1 MSSYWAGY
9 AGQGLCLT
17 DGEFREFLDN
27 YKAMSTNKKSLKQVE
42 EYEDSCGNVS
52 EITFR
57 NGKNEKFSFFMA
69 DDGCCEGFRLIPY
82 RIGGK
87 PNTGYR
93 PNLDMPDAN
102 IFILNAD
109 HQLDG
114 MKAFNPKK
122 VYPSYKAFRTEFER
136 KLGEYMPDDFD
147 WDAHIGIY
155 SYACYA

>member
-1 MSSYWAGY
+1 
-9 AGQGLCLT
+9 
-17 DGEFREFLDN
+17 
-27 YKAMSTNKKSLKQVE
+27 MSTNKKSLKE
-42 EYEDSCGNVS
+42 IKEYENSCGDIS

-57 NGKNEKFSFFMA
+57 NDKNEKFSFFMA
-69 DDGCCEGFRLIPY
+69 DDG
-82 RIGGK
+82 K

-93 PNLDMPDAN
+93 PNLDIPDAN
-102 IFILNAD
+102 IFVLNAD

-136 KLGEYMPDDFD
+136 KLGEYMPDGFD